1 MNHRPRDEL
10 YRVFPNHAILGY
22 ESLPITVGNASE
34 IKRREARTSVGR
46 VKIKKVPVTGKHRKE
61 SPSPES
67 GKHRK
72 EAPSPESGE
81 KLRRIFYALLCPSM
95 PFYALRCP
103 SMPFDALPCIS
114 MNFDAFR
121 CPSMH
126 DKGSY
131 CKKTPPALND
141 GGQSTPDQARI
152 SAQAA
157 TSCPHCWSVPTV
169 IRR

>member
-34 IKRREARTSVGR
+34 IKRREARTIVGR
-46 VKIKKVPVTGKHRKE
+46 VKIKKVPVIGKHRKE

-81 KLRRIFYALLCPSM
+81 KLRGI
-95 PFYALRCP
+95 FYALRCT
-103 SMPFDALPCIS
+103 SMHFDAL
-114 MNFDAFR
+114 R
-121 CPSMH
+121 CTSMH

-131 CKKTPPALND
+131 CNPPPHSMTGDRAHRIR
-141 GGQSTPDQARI
+141 QEFQRRPQRAART
-152 SAQAA
+152 AGRCQ
-157 TSCPHCWSVPTV
+157 
-169 IRR
+169 R